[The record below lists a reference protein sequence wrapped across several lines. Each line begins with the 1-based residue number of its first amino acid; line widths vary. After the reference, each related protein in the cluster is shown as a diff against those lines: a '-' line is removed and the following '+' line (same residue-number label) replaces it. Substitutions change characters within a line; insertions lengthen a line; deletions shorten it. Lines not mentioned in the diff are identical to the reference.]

1 VKLPSAAELIPHEGE
16 ALLLERIESADPDV
30 LVASLTV
37 RSDSPYSLPTGAFA
51 GWSGLELMAQA
62 VSAFATLHA
71 GPPWSPKPGL
81 LLGLRAYQ
89 CEAAEFPAGARLAV
103 EARQSTLAA
112 DGRGVFDC
120 CIWMGEKRLALG
132 TLTVFQP
139 DNAWEIMREQA
150 E

>member
-1 VKLPSAAELIPHEGE
+1 MNLPSPAELVPHQGE
-16 ALLLERIESADPDV
+16 ALLLDRIDSADSGG

-37 RSDSPYSLPTGAFA
+37 RSGSPYSLANGALA
-51 GWSGLELMAQA
+51 GWSGPEIMAQA

-81 LLGLRAYQ
+81 LLGLRAYRS
-89 CEAAEFPAGARLAV
+89 EAEEFPPGACLAV
-103 EARQSTLAA
+103 EARESTRDAE
-112 DGRGVFDC
+112 GRGVFDC
-120 CIWMGEKRLALG
+120 RIRMNEKLLASG

-139 DNAWEIMREQA
+139 DNAWEILREQM